1 MDSALKANF
10 DELLEKDNPF
20 SIHNKNIQTLAIEI
34 LKFLNEISP
43 LIMNEVSQVKPLA
56 PYSTG

>member
-10 DELLEKDNPF
+10 DELLEKDNAF

-43 LIMNEVSQVKPLA
+43 LIMNESVPGQALSPIL
-56 PYSTG
+56 

>member
-10 DELLEKDNPF
+10 DELLEKDNAF

-43 LIMNEVSQVKPLA
+43 LIMNEVSQVKPSA
-56 PYSTG
+56 PYSEG